1 MALGEQL
8 GESAG
13 KITGT
18 RVLAPVGG
26 EQEVHI
32 EVSFQGNGTMLGEEI
47 SEVGTYWQSARAG
60 GVLYGEGDV
69 LWITNEGESVY
80 WRGFGVGRPTGS
92 FPAGHFAVSGSAQSD
107 SEKLGHLNSVATVG
121 EYDVDQDGNYRWTVW
136 EWQ

>member
-8 GESAG
+8 GEVSG
-13 KITGT
+13 KVTGT
-18 RVLAPVGG
+18 RVLSPVGG
-26 EQEVHI
+26 EPVHL
-32 EVSFQGNGTMLGEEI
+32 EVSFQGYGTMLGEEI

-60 GVLYGEGDV
+60 GVLYGEGDI

-92 FPAGHFAVSGSAQSD
+92 FPAGHFAVSGSAQTD
-107 SEKLGHLNSVATVG
+107 SEKLSHLNSVATVG
-121 EYDVDQDGNYRWTVW
+121 EYDVDQDGNYRWVVW